1 MKKDTIFCSICM
13 KDVPVKREIREED
26 IKVRGIPV
34 HVRLTYIV
42 DPAGHELFD
51 YDIETANFG
60 IIDTAYRKAI
70 GFLTRQE
77 IRNIRAKYGLSA
89 ELFSKALGM
98 GLKSITRLENDFV
111 QSRETNS
118 LLRLVQ
124 KPENFLEI
132 INFNRSK
139 LTEKEYQR
147 CLNGY
152 YKANPITF
160 GDNDLYQD
168 WYEGITQLLGKNLV
182 EIWGKDEKRYLDG
195 VSYSTFY
202 PYVST
207 I

>member
-1 MKKDTIFCSICM
+1 M
-13 KDVPVKREIREED
+13 
-26 IKVRGIPV
+26 
-34 HVRLTYIV
+34 
-42 DPAGHELFD
+42 
-51 YDIETANFG
+51 
-60 IIDTAYRKAI
+60 
-70 GFLTRQE
+70 
-77 IRNIRAKYGLSA
+77 
-89 ELFSKALGM
+89 
-98 GLKSITRLENDFV
+98 
-111 QSRETNS
+111 
-118 LLRLVQ
+118 
-124 KPENFLEI
+124 EI

-160 GDNDLYQD
+160 GDNVLYQD

-202 PYVST
+202 TYVST